1 MDAPKL
7 VETTLKKQMSY
18 VPPKKPISLSQKMNI
33 GLVFILLC
41 IPFVL
46 YYFYKVKKTPKQKK
60 KDIVDF
66 VKYVKSNTK
75 KNKVRI

>member
-7 VETTLKKQMSY
+7 VESTLKKQMSY
-18 VPPKKPISLSQKMNI
+18 VIPKKPISLSQKMNI
-33 GLVFILLC
+33 GLVLILLC
-41 IPFVL
+41 IPFIL

-60 KDIVDF
+60 KEIVDF

-75 KNKVRI
+75 KNNIRI